1 MEYRIASEKD
11 IEQLIQSRMDTLR
24 DVNHLD
30 VGYEFSDEFRN
41 ASRAYFLE
49 GDQTTVLATDGD
61 MTAGCA
67 TMCYLQLMPTY
78 SHPSGK
84 RAHLMNVHTVPA
96 LRRKGI
102 AARMVSILIEV
113 AWSRGR
119 VDTLNKAFG
128 CEVAQPEEKP
138 TNGEFIALIAD
149 KLSMERTA

>member
-24 DVNHLD
+24 DVNHLGA
-30 VGYEFSDEFRN
+30 GYEFSDEFLN

-84 RAHLMNVHTVPA
+84 HDRGLCHNVLSAADADVFPPFGKTGAPDECAYGSGPA
-96 LRRKGI
+96 EGRDRR
-102 AARMVSILIEV
+102 
-113 AWSRGR
+113 
-119 VDTLNKAFG
+119 
-128 CEVAQPEEKP
+128 
-138 TNGEFIALIAD
+138 TNGLHTD
-149 KLSMERTA
+149 